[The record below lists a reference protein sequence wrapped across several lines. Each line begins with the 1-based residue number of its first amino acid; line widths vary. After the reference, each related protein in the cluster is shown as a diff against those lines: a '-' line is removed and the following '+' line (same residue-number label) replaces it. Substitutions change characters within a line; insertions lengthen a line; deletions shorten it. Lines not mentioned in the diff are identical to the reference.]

1 MCSLCHHFDSA
12 DRWHSRDATAN
23 SAALSEGKSGSL
35 QNMHEEARVL
45 VMAASTQRIKDHSQR
60 SDAVIR
66 LVRAYSCRGSGLLL
80 V

>member
-1 MCSLCHHFDSA
+1 MCSLCHRFDST
-12 DRWHSRDATAN
+12 DRWHSRGAIAN